1 MVRIMIVDDHAL
13 IRRVIRE
20 VIWQECDLEIV
31 AEACNGYEAE
41 TLAAETQPDVVLM
54 DLDMP
59 ECGGLEATELV
70 LACSPHSRIII
81 LSASRCEQH
90 AVRAIQRG
98 AVGYLIKDIEPNT
111 LIYAIRC
118 AVHNELYITRPLA
131 NRVLAHFRSLQFP
144 VPVDAVQRSITLA
157 CKQAGTG
164 RKGWQVGAGG
174 YRHPIVMP
182 KRTTLVPVAQ

>member
-13 IRRVIRE
+13 IRRVIRD
-20 VIWQECDLEIV
+20 VIWQERDLEVV

-41 TLAAETQPDVVLM
+41 TQAAQTQPDVVLM

-90 AVRAIQRG
+90 AVSAMQRG
-98 AVGYLIKDIEPNT
+98 AVGYLIKDIEPDT
-111 LIYAIRC
+111 LIYAIHC
-118 AVHNELYITRPLA
+118 AVHNEVYITRPLA
-131 NRVLAHFRSLQFP
+131 SRVLAHFRSLQLP
-144 VPVDAVQRSITLA
+144 VPVDAVQRRITLV
-157 CKQAGTG
+157 CKQVGAG
-164 RKGWQVGAGG
+164 RKGWQVGTTG
-174 YRHPIVMP
+174 YHHPIVMP
-182 KRTTLVPVAQ
+182 KRTTLVPILQ